1 MIQVEHLLN
10 NNNNIYFSIVSGN
23 SFNELNT
30 RSGYARDQYRYV
42 FSKTDGRINQN
53 NKTVY

>member
-1 MIQVEHLLN
+1 MIQVEHLL

-23 SFNELNT
+23 SLNELNT
-30 RSGYARDQYRYV
+30 SSDYARVQYRYV
-42 FSKTDGRINQN
+42 FSKTYGRINQN